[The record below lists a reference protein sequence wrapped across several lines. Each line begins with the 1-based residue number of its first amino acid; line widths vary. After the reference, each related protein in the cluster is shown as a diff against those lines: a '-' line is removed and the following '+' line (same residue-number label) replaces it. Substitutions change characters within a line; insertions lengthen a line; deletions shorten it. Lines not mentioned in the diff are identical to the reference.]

1 MPNTAPS
8 SNDVITIPTTSAGLS
23 LVPNN
28 RTARSFSEA
37 AKRSMN
43 SVPTAVTSDGPGPS
57 MPVTASPT
65 PSATA
70 ALTTPAA
77 AATVVGTVV
86 REGSFTPTTLESVSH
101 TAATTFETISKL
113 TRGTLGEAWTWSYA
127 RSMSS
132 VTATATVLVVDDE
145 PMVREVVARYL
156 ELDGLRVE
164 QAADGTAAAEW
175 LSHHRP
181 DLVVLDIMLPGTDG
195 LSILRQLR
203 AAGDVPV
210 ILLTARADEIDRV
223 LGLELGAD
231 DYVVKPFSPRELAAR
246 VRTVLRRVNA
256 PASDGRAPVEFGR
269 LRIDPTTRD
278 VTVDGDGVDLT
289 PKEFDL
295 LYTLAR
301 SPRQVFSR
309 RQLLSQVWDSAPEYQ
324 DSATV
329 TVHVGRLRQKLEDNP
344 DNPRWI
350 TTVWG
355 VGYRF
360 EP

>member
-1 MPNTAPS
+1 
-8 SNDVITIPTTSAGLS
+8 
-23 LVPNN
+23 
-28 RTARSFSEA
+28 
-37 AKRSMN
+37 
-43 SVPTAVTSDGPGPS
+43 
-57 MPVTASPT
+57 
-65 PSATA
+65 
-70 ALTTPAA
+70 
-77 AATVVGTVV
+77 
-86 REGSFTPTTLESVSH
+86 
-101 TAATTFETISKL
+101 
-113 TRGTLGEAWTWSYA
+113 
-127 RSMSS
+127 MSS

-175 LSHHRP
+175 LTGHRP

-203 AAGDVPV
+203 TAGDVPV

-278 VTVDGDGVDLT
+278 VTVDGAGVDLT

>member
-1 MPNTAPS
+1 
-8 SNDVITIPTTSAGLS
+8 
-23 LVPNN
+23 
-28 RTARSFSEA
+28 
-37 AKRSMN
+37 
-43 SVPTAVTSDGPGPS
+43 
-57 MPVTASPT
+57 
-65 PSATA
+65 
-70 ALTTPAA
+70 
-77 AATVVGTVV
+77 
-86 REGSFTPTTLESVSH
+86 
-101 TAATTFETISKL
+101 
-113 TRGTLGEAWTWSYA
+113 
-127 RSMSS
+127 MSS

-175 LSHHRP
+175 LTGHRP

-203 AAGDVPV
+203 TAGDVPV

-246 VRTVLRRVNA
+246 VRSVLRRVNA
-256 PASDGRAPVEFGR
+256 PASDGRAPVEFGG

-278 VTVDGDGVDLT
+278 VTVDGAGVDLT

-324 DSATV
+324 DAATV
-329 TVHVGRLRQKLEDNP
+329 TVHVGRLRQKLEDSP